1 MPVAATEL
9 AKLFP
14 LDALRPETRDQ
25 LEAKYNSLHG

>member
-14 LDALRPETRDQ
+14 PAQIKKPA
-25 LEAKYNSLHG
+25 AKKAAGPAPARA